1 MFYKCEL
8 FSGPVHCVKKTS
20 LGVRYEHGKSQLR
33 LFALK
38 IVIFNLLY

>member
-8 FSGPVHCVKKTS
+8 FSGPVHWVKKTS
-20 LGVRYEHGKSQLR
+20 LGVRYEHGKSQLW

-38 IVIFNLLY
+38 IVIFNLLN